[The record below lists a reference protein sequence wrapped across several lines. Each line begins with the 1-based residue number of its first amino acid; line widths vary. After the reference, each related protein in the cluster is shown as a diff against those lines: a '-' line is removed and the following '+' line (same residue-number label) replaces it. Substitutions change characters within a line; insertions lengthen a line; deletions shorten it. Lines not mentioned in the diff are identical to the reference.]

1 MKLARGRKFAPSD
14 PIIRVNVQMPASV
27 YIRIRD
33 HADLTGSSIS
43 KLCRDGALRELD
55 RPKTPEA
62 T

>member
-1 MKLARGRKFAPSD
+1 MSRPRIPVPKEAN
-14 PIIRVNVQMPASV
+14 IRVNVQMPAST

-33 HADLTGSSIS
+33 HADATGSSIS
-43 KLCRDGALRELD
+43 KLCRDGAVREME